1 MALHKS
7 TAKAASTLVR
17 LKSKKA
23 QLELKANQL
32 AARKNDVEAK
42 ADQLGKSLKRTIDT
56 REKIV
61 LGALMKMTGMDRFT
75 LEQRNDNDTLSN
87 REQNGNVMA
96 QYDLDLLVGALSVL
110 SEQLYNDNDMA
121 TFDGLRQR
129 GREFRS
135 SSKADR
141 VHAPV
146 PDRSGRTPGTPEH
159 RTTHP
164 HRPRH

>member
-1 MALHKS
+1 MALHRS

-32 AARKNDVEAK
+32 AARKSDVETK

-75 LEQRNDNDTLSN
+75 LEQRNGVDTLSN
-87 REQNGNVMA
+87 REQNDNVMA
-96 QYDLDLLVGALSVL
+96 QYDLDLLVGALLVL
-110 SEQLYNDNDMA
+110 SEQLNGNDTAM
-121 TFDGLRQR
+121 FDGLRQR
-129 GREFRS
+129 GSEFRS
-135 SSKADR
+135 LSKPERLAMVR
-141 VHAPV
+141 SVVHV
-146 PDRSGRTPGTPEH
+146 KE
-159 RTTHP
+159 
-164 HRPRH
+164 

>member
-23 QLELKANQL
+23 HLELKANQL

-75 LEQRNDNDTLSN
+75 LEQRNGVDTLSN
-87 REQNGNVMA
+87 REQNGNVTA
-96 QYDLDLLVGALSVL
+96 YDLDFLVGALLAL
-110 SEQLYNDNDMA
+110 SEQLHNDNDMA

-135 SSKADR
+135 LSKAE
-141 VHAPV
+141 
-146 PDRSGRTPGTPEH
+146 RSTMKISSR
-159 RTTHP
+159 
-164 HRPRH
+164 

>member
-32 AARKNDVEAK
+32 AARKSDVEAK

-61 LGALMKMTGMDRFT
+61 LGALMKMVGLDRFT
-75 LEQRNDNDTLSN
+75 LEQRNGADTLSN
-87 REQNGNVMA
+87 REQNGNVMT
-96 QYDLDLLVGALSVL
+96 QYDLDFLVGALLVL
-110 SEQLYNDNDMA
+110 SEQLNGNDTA
-121 TFDGLRQR
+121 TFDGLQQR
-129 GREFRS
+129 GRVFRS
-135 SSKADR
+135 RKKNE
-141 VHAPV
+141 
-146 PDRSGRTPGTPEH
+146 RSLALSPHPEDNG
-159 RTTHP
+159 
-164 HRPRH
+164 

>member
-32 AARKNDVEAK
+32 AARKSDIEAK
-42 ADQLGKSLKRTIDT
+42 ADQLGNSLKRTIDT

-96 QYDLDLLVGALSVL
+96 QYDLDLLVGALLVL
-110 SEQLYNDNDMA
+110 SEQLHNDNDMA

-135 SSKADR
+135 LSKAE
-141 VHAPV
+141 
-146 PDRSGRTPGTPEH
+146 RSTMKISSR
-159 RTTHP
+159 
-164 HRPRH
+164 

>member
-1 MALHKS
+1 MALHRS
-7 TAKAASTLVR
+7 TARAASTLVR

-23 QLELKANQL
+23 QLELNANQL

-87 REQNGNVMA
+87 REQIGNVMA
-96 QYDLDLLVGALSVL
+96 KYDLDLLVGGLLTL
-110 SEQLYNDNDMA
+110 SEQLNGNDMA
-121 TFDGLRQR
+121 MIEELRKR
-129 GREFRS
+129 GNAYRS
-135 SSKADR
+135 QAKIDRAVKLLSS
-141 VHAPV
+141 
-146 PDRSGRTPGTPEH
+146 
-159 RTTHP
+159 
-164 HRPRH
+164 